1 VILAKERK
9 KNEQVIGWLG
19 NLVCISFGP
28 GFYISVYYPE
38 RLSHPDG
45 KFPVLGAVGNCSHRQ
60 HVYHF
65 SSMAG
70 K

>member
-1 VILAKERK
+1 LLKKGRKNVRVIWR
-9 KNEQVIGWLG
+9 LG
-19 NLVCISFGP
+19 DLVCISFGP
-28 GFYISVYYPE
+28 GFYISVSYLKK
-38 RLSHPDG
+38 LSHPDG